1 MSKKSKGSVTE
12 SDETR
17 TELVETDPDRV
28 WESIAAESE
37 TLGIG
42 TAVYTADCKRP
53 IVGIAWGVDTIELN
67 DAESFSGKRTA
78 LLLAIRLMA
87 ESEGARNDKVGPVR
101 EGEDLRLIAGAGL
114 RELAEHVARTGPCA
128 VRIVRGAPK
137 RHNGKKLNTW
147 EVDARTVP
155 PRLLERVT
163 AARKAL
169 GDRPIQALAEY
180 ATARTVDEASPEE
193 DGR

>member
-1 MSKKSKGSVTE
+1 MSKKSNKGDVGETE
-12 SDETR
+12 V
-17 TELVETDPDRV
+17 VETDPDRV
-28 WESIAAESE
+28 WEALAAESE
-37 TLGIG
+37 ALGIG
-42 TAVYTADCKRP
+42 TAVYTADCKKP
-53 IVGIAWGVDTIELN
+53 IVGIAWGVDTIQLN

-78 LLLAIRLMA
+78 LMLAIRLMA
-87 ESEGARNDKVGPVR
+87 ESEGARNDKVGTVR

-128 VRIVRGAPK
+128 VRIVRGTPK
-137 RHNGKKLNTW
+137 KLNGKKLNTW

-155 PRLLERVT
+155 PRLLERVSS
-163 AARKAL
+163 ARKSL

-180 ATARTVDEASPEE
+180 ATSRVVDEASPED

>member
-1 MSKKSKGSVTE
+1 MSKKSNKGDVSETE
-12 SDETR
+12 V
-17 TELVETDPDRV
+17 VETDPDRV
-28 WESIAAESE
+28 WEALAAESE
-37 TLGIG
+37 ALGIG
-42 TAVYTADCKRP
+42 TAVYTADCKKP
-53 IVGIAWGVDTIELN
+53 IVGIAWGVDTIQLN

-78 LLLAIRLMA
+78 LMLAIRLMA
-87 ESEGARNDKVGPVR
+87 ESEGARNDKVGTVR

-137 RHNGKKLNTW
+137 KLNGKKLNTW

-155 PRLLERVT
+155 PRLLERVSS
-163 AARKAL
+163 ARKSL

-180 ATARTVDEASPEE
+180 ATSRVVDEASPED

>member
-1 MSKKSKGSVTE
+1 MSKKSNKGDVSEMV
-12 SDETR
+12 

-28 WESIAAESE
+28 WESLAAESE
-37 TLGIG
+37 ALGIG

-53 IVGIAWGVDTIELN
+53 IVGIAWGVDTIQLN
-67 DAESFSGKRTA
+67 DAESYSGKRTA
-78 LLLAIRLMA
+78 LMLAIRLMA
-87 ESEGARNDKVGPVR
+87 ESEGARNDKVGTVR

-128 VRIVRGAPK
+128 VRIVRGTPK
-137 RHNGKKLNTW
+137 KLNGKKLNTW

-155 PRLLERVT
+155 PRLLERVSS
-163 AARKAL
+163 ARKSL

-180 ATARTVDEASPEE
+180 ETSRVVDEASPED